1 MVVELV
7 NCKLLYL
14 DSTKHSDHRE
24 SRVSQMKFV
33 VRVFGFLKLWPFP
46 DVDGDLYILYFLRCL
61 CVGITY
67 KSYNWCQAFF
77 VENMLEDKRF
87 WKKKDHYK
95 PHPSTFD
102 VTEPPIGQQAEQS

>member
-33 VRVFGFLKLWPFP
+33 
-46 DVDGDLYILYFLRCL
+46 
-61 CVGITY
+61 
-67 KSYNWCQAFF
+67 AFF